1 MPFKSWLVIIFL
13 FLSLILMFSSVGV
26 AEKEYKEPIK
36 VDIHQKDG
44 YEEIEI
50 ETGLTNYI
58 FSTRGGA
65 LKSVFLHFAPFGT
78 QEREL
83 IPTTDTNGKN
93 LTRTYQKNA
102 VYPFHLDLGEGDLI
116 YEFEVLNRDGTE
128 KIRFSLTG
136 KAGEFE
142 IIKTFTIY
150 NNPYYRLDFELTL
163 KNVSASA
170 QKLTDGFKMDLV
182 SEVSTEKY
190 NIRYLFD
197 GERKGAIL
205 DPNSYQKF
213 GGLGFVSSN
222 EVFFLENKD
231 SQNRAYPFVKS
242 ERGLNRLGIETGS
255 LTLETDQESKYNFS
269 LYAGRNRYVLLEE
282 SGLKAI
288 VDLGPFSQF
297 LVPVI
302 KLLGWFYR
310 FTGNYGIAII
320 IFTLIT
326 RLVLYPLMRKQYYSM
341 AKMQELQPKMKQ
353 LKEKYKD
360 DREELNKEMMKLY
373 KEEGIN
379 PLSGCLP
386 MLIQFPI
393 LIILWRAILYSAE
406 HIHLS
411 PGFLW
416 MSDLSL
422 HDPYYIIVV
431 LSVGSMLLSSHLMSP
446 PTGGA
451 EGGGQSKIFMW
462 GMPLFMGFF
471 LRNFP
476 AGMWLYWFLSTIF
489 QVGQQWF
496 ITKEMEKSRT

>member
-1 MPFKSWLVIIFL
+1 MRFRSWLGIIFL
-13 FLSLILMFSSVGV
+13 LFSFILMFSCVGL
-26 AEKEYKEPIK
+26 AGKEYKEPVKIE
-36 VDIHQKDG
+36 VHQKDG

-50 ETGLTNYI
+50 ETELTNYI
-58 FSTRGGA
+58 FSTKRGV
-65 LKSVFLHFAPFGT
+65 LKSAFLYFAPFGT

-83 IPTTDTNGKN
+83 IPTTDTNAKN

-102 VYPFHLDLGEGDLI
+102 VYPFSMNLGDEDLI
-116 YEFEVLNRDGTE
+116 YEFKVLERDGVE

-136 KAGEFE
+136 KTEEFE
-142 IIKTFTIY
+142 IVKTFTIY
-150 NNPYYRLDFELTL
+150 NNPYYTLDFELTL
-163 KNVSASA
+163 RNTSASG
-170 QKLTDGFKMDLV
+170 QNLPDELQMDLV
-182 SEVSTEKY
+182 SNVSTENY
-190 NIRYLFD
+190 DIRYLFD
-197 GERKGAIL
+197 GKRSGAIL

-222 EVFFLENKD
+222 VVFFLENKD
-231 SQNRAYPFVKS
+231 SQNKVYPFIKS
-242 ERGLNRLGIETGS
+242 EMGLNRLGIGIES
-255 LTLETDQESKYNFS
+255 LTLEPNQESKYNFS

-302 KLLGWFYR
+302 KLLDWFYR

-326 RLVLYPLMRKQYYSM
+326 RLILYPLMRKQYYSM
-341 AKMQELQPKMKQ
+341 AKMQELQPKMKE
-353 LKEKYKD
+353 LREKYKD
-360 DREELNKEMMKLY
+360 NREKLNKEMMELY
-373 KEEGIN
+373 KEKGIN

-386 MLIQFPI
+386 MFIQFPI

-406 HIHLS
+406 QIHLS

-422 HDPYYIIVV
+422 HDPYYIIVA
-431 LSVGSMLLSSHLMSP
+431 LSVGSMLLSSYIMSP
-446 PTGGA
+446 GGGA

-496 ITKEMEKSRT
+496 INKEIGKSEK